1 MEDLRAEREDKP
13 LWKHCLLEHN
23 GIHQSFS
30 MKTFKYFNSCL
41 QRQTNEAVRI
51 TLSRVEIIILN
62 SRNEWHQAPIVRIVP
77 TTGIYGDQGESQAP
91 ALGPQG
97 GRGAARASGR
107 GAGRGAGRA
116 TGRGSQD
123 LDRRGRGRGRTPGTT

>member
-23 GIHQSFS
+23 GIHQSFT
-30 MKTFKYFNSCL
+30 MKTLKYFNSCL

-97 GRGAARASGR
+97 GRGAARASGMGAES
-107 GAGRGAGRA
+107 GAGRGARGRSSQ
-116 TGRGSQD
+116 GRGC
-123 LDRRGRGRGRTPGTT
+123 RGERTRTSGTR

>member
-23 GIHQSFS
+23 GIHQSFT

-51 TLSRVEIIILN
+51 TLSRVEVIILN

-77 TTGIYGDQGESQAP
+77 TTGIYGDQGESQDP
-91 ALGPQG
+91 ALGPRQG
-97 GRGAARASGR
+97 GEQRWHQGGEQGGGQGGEREAGAAKVEAVGVR
-107 GAGRGAGRA
+107 
-116 TGRGSQD
+116 
-123 LDRRGRGRGRTPGTT
+123 